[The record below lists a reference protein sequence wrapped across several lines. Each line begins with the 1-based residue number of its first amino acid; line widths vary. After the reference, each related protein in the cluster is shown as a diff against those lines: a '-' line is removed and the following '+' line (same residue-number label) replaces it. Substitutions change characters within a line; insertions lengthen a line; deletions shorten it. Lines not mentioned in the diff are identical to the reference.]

1 MKSRISFFAIFVL
14 LVLGF
19 TSQAHAGLLGSTVN
33 TQYYAYGS
41 LYNGGGSPDSFIA
54 NGTVQNQ
61 FFNFYALTVTDTT
74 VKYDFL
80 SDTTWSPS
88 DVSLNSDGLF
98 ITNGNLLSFT
108 GAPAITSVTFNSFSS
123 VVPGFSLANVTFNS
137 DKIAVDWQNVTFHQ
151 GDKVILDVNLA
162 PVPEPE
168 TYAMLL
174 AGLGFIGLIRRKK
187 EAVA

>member
-1 MKSRISFFAIFVL
+1 MKSRISFFAIFVP
-14 LVLGF
+14 LVLGL
-19 TSQAHAGLLGSTVN
+19 TSQAHAGLLGSTVS
-33 TQYYAYGS
+33 TQYYAYGG
-41 LYNGGGSPDSFIA
+41 LYNGGGSPDSFVA

-61 FFNFYALTVTDTT
+61 FFDYYALTVTDTT

-80 SDTTWSPS
+80 SDTTWSS
-88 DVSLNSDGLF
+88 SNVSLNSGGLF

-108 GAPAITSVTFNSFSS
+108 GAPTITSVAFNSFSS

-137 DKIAVDWQNVTFHQ
+137 SQIAIDWQNVTFHQ

-174 AGLGFIGLIRRKK
+174 TGLGLMGFIHRRKK
-187 EAVA
+187 IIA